1 MAPAPMRE
9 NAAVN
14 TAGVELALSIA
25 VACPKG
31 VQRATMG
38 PLDFIVVPT
47 GLPRAYALS
56 RALVVWILNA
66 LQAKLASERLS
77 APVGEVPPPAKCHA
91 GGMEQFVL
99 LVLLVHH
106 VATVIPFGLTNLR
119 KHVAKCHAGEL
130 THVAWKERP
139 AIAAAMVLV
148 GYGSGWA
155 ITATK
160 DKSDL
165 GWPDKSGHAKSFC
178 CRLGKSEV
186 WADVRTW

>member
-1 MAPAPMRE
+1 MHAKIQQRS
-9 NAAVN
+9 
-14 TAGVELALSIA
+14 GQIIA
-25 VACPKG
+25 SHG
-31 VQRATMG
+31 
-38 PLDFIVVPT
+38 
-47 GLPRAYALS
+47 
-56 RALVVWILNA
+56 LVVKCHA
-66 LQAKLASERLS
+66 
-77 APVGEVPPPAKCHA
+77 GEMEQFVLLVLLVHRVATVIPSGLTIDLRKHVAKCHA

-148 GYGSGWA
+148 GYGSGWV

-160 DKSDL
+160 DKGDL
-165 GWPDKSGHAKSFC
+165 GWPDKSGHAKSFY